1 MDGQLDDK
9 DIEQLAGEHST
20 RLDFW
25 AAFLNR
31 TGVGAMAELGV
42 WEGDYARAMLERCPG
57 IERYF
62 LIDPWRQLPSWNKP
76 FNLSDSHFAG
86 VLAKA
91 KAAVAGA
98 GEKAIF
104 LRGTTTEVIDEIA
117 DGSLDFVYID
127 GDHTLRGVSID
138 LICAWS
144 KLRVGGWLGGD
155 DLTPS
160 IWQHGGRY
168 EPSLVFPFAIHFAE
182 AMGAS
187 IYTLPG
193 SQFVMVKRPGRN
205 FRFIDLAGGYGD
217 TSLNAHLA
225 LPTILRN
232 RLRRRG

>member
-1 MDGQLDDK
+1 MNDK
-9 DIEQLAGEHST
+9 DIKQLAGEHST

-25 AAFLNR
+25 AAFLNWIGAR
-31 TGVGAMAELGV
+31 AMAELGV
-42 WEGDYARAMLERCPG
+42 WEGDYARAMLERCPA

-86 VLAKA
+86 VFAKA
-91 KAAVAGA
+91 KAAVANA
-98 GEKAIF
+98 GEKAVF

-117 DGSLDFVYID
+117 DGSLDFAYID

-138 LICAWS
+138 LICVWS

-155 DLTPS
+155 DLTRS

-187 IYTLPG
+187 IYVLPR
-193 SQFVMVKRPGRN
+193 SQFVMAKQPGRD
-205 FRFIDLAGGYGD
+205 FRLVDLAGGYGD
-217 TSLNAHLA
+217 TSLNAHLG
-225 LPTILRN
+225 LLTILRN
-232 RLRRRG
+232 RLRRR